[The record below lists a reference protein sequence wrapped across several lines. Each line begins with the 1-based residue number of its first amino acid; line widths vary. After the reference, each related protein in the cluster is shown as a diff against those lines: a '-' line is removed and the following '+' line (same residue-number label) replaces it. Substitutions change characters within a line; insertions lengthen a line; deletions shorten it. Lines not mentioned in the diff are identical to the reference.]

1 MSLYDKIIDKNVEVI
16 DKYAI
21 ICDDEKITY
30 RELDNRICELSNLLK
45 TNGITKNSKVALFAE
60 DPLKFSIMLFA
71 INKLN
76 AICIPIYDQTGN
88 DKIVDVINC
97 YDINFIIRN
106 NKKNDIF
113 LYKKIECFEESF
125 YIYNTN
131 RQIDD
136 TLEDIELILFTSGTL
151 SIPKAIMLSERNI
164 ISNIESISDYLVPTT
179 NDKILLIKNLSHS
192 SSIIGELFVGLINNS
207 TIVMTRKILTTST
220 ILNVLQNEKISI
232 FFAVPSLLQGII
244 CYNKLNRYDLSNLRI
259 INFYGAKMSKENIES
274 LIDCFP
280 KTNIIY
286 SYGLTEASPRVTY
299 IEKFDLIK
307 KPKSSGK
314 PIKGVNVS
322 IENFNGE
329 KIDGYDV
336 GEIVVTGPNVMKG
349 YYRNQE
355 KTNETIVCGKLYTKD
370 IGYLD
375 EDGFLYV
382 SGRKDNMFI
391 NAGKNIYPEEIEGV
405 LLAHKNIKEA
415 LVKYE
420 IDNSHDLVIVAY
432 IKIKD
437 GKSIDDTDVFEFCKT
452 KLENYKIP
460 RKIVKVM
467 EIAKT
472 ASGKIKRNQSF
483 IVDNMK

>member
-1 MSLYDKIIDKNVEVI
+1 
-16 DKYAI
+16 
-21 ICDDEKITY
+21 
-30 RELDNRICELSNLLK
+30 
-45 TNGITKNSKVALFAE
+45 
-60 DPLKFSIMLFA
+60 
-71 INKLN
+71 
-76 AICIPIYDQTGN
+76 
-88 DKIVDVINC
+88 
-97 YDINFIIRN
+97 
-106 NKKNDIF
+106 
-113 LYKKIECFEESF
+113 
-125 YIYNTN
+125 
-131 RQIDD
+131 
-136 TLEDIELILFTSGTL
+136 
-151 SIPKAIMLSERNI
+151 
-164 ISNIESISDYLVPTT
+164 
-179 NDKILLIKNLSHS
+179 
-192 SSIIGELFVGLINNS
+192 
-207 TIVMTRKILTTST
+207 
-220 ILNVLQNEKISI
+220 
-232 FFAVPSLLQGII
+232 
-244 CYNKLNRYDLSNLRI
+244 
-259 INFYGAKMSKENIES
+259 MSKENIES